1 MRANIRELKD
11 HLSAYIH
18 DVRGGVEVVITSH
31 GVPVAKLVPITVPE
45 AAETLT
51 PEQFIQELDILHRT
65 LSRKSS
71 IPDNTV
77 IQMRREEEY

>member
-11 HLSAYIH
+11 HLSTYIH
-18 DVRGGVEVVITSH
+18 DVRGGIEVVITSH

-45 AAETLT
+45 TAEMIT
-51 PEQFIQELDILHRT
+51 PEKFIQELEILHRT

-71 IPDNTV
+71 TPDNTV